1 MLVCRYRGKGSGNS
15 TARRSIRDP
24 RAVPPSKIAVE
35 VHIGPIGGRGALGCD
50 RTDRA
55 VEHQLSTRPKSSAE
69 KGSIFSLG
77 TPIAKTTQRMPRQI
91 PRLLVIVL
99 DLAQLMYP
107 SSYVLNTAEDR
118 TDALKLD
125 RSWRGR
131 WWHRG
136 SERRYRSNPLPFA
149 GLRAL
154 NWQPK
159 QWSPSSYV

>member
-1 MLVCRYRGKGSGNS
+1 MVACLQVPGGGSANS
-15 TARRSIRDP
+15 MAGRSVHNTRE
-24 RAVPPSKIAVE
+24 VPLSKIAVE

-55 VEHQLSTRPKSSAE
+55 VEHQRGTRPKSSAE
-69 KGSIFSLG
+69 KWPVLTTG

-107 SSYVLNTAEDR
+107 SSDVLNTAEDR

-136 SERRYRSNPLPFA
+136 SGSETCHVGTDRTRFHSQ
-149 GLRAL
+149 GCAL
-154 NWQPK
+154 
-159 QWSPSSYV
+159 